1 MPRRGLT
8 KDRPLAAEHTAMPAE
23 QGPPAS
29 PAART
34 SLTWEELAHDCDQE
48 AVTRLPGG
56 PCLLSARACGADSR
70 ARVPRREAD
79 DRSCA
84 ITRRSAGETAS
95 SARERY
101 ARAVPERANRTD
113 AEGAT
118 AIPSSPKP
126 EHAFWYLVCW
136 VQLCCHRAVS
146 ATVGIATRSR
156 CRYGNRIGGQ
166 SDDLRLEISE
176 PRQDGLDSFAGPR
189 VNGPE
194 ATNHSRSR
202 RGSAAH
208 P

>member
-1 MPRRGLT
+1 MTAIRRRSPGCQAGLASIQLEHAELIAEREYLGAKLAIDHARSPDDPRAT
-8 KDRPLAAEHTAMPAE
+8 QPAQPE
-23 QGPPAS
+23 S
-29 PAART
+29 
-34 SLTWEELAHDCDQE
+34 
-48 AVTRLPGG
+48 VTPGR
-56 PCLLSARACGADSR
+56 CLSAPIELTPKALPRSR
-70 ARVPRREAD
+70 RPPR
-79 DRSCA
+79 
-84 ITRRSAGETAS
+84 
-95 SARERY
+95 
-101 ARAVPERANRTD
+101 
-113 AEGAT
+113 
-118 AIPSSPKP
+118 P